1 MRERRGS
8 GRLESFAMKTFRA
21 YRVHESGKFGA
32 GRFDTMSRDE
42 LDAGDVVV
50 RIAYASVNYKDALT
64 ARGKAK
70 IALKFPLVAG
80 IDLAGTVEES
90 GDARFKPGDEVIVH
104 SFGLGADHDGGYA
117 EVGRFPAEWVI
128 PLPKGLTL
136 FEASALGVA
145 GHTAALAV
153 DLMELNGLSPAK
165 GKVLVNGATGGVAS
179 IAIDILAQRGYQ
191 VVAMSGKSEQVE
203 YLRGLG
209 AKEVIGRNDIK
220 DSSRPLE
227 TPLWAGAVDSVGGA
241 QMSWLTRSMQKNGV
255 VASFGN
261 AGGAEFAGNVLPFI
275 LRGVRLLG
283 VNVNNPH
290 AVMQRLWQRLATDLR
305 PRHLDKIARRI
316 RFEGLEPAFDDLL
329 AARAVGRQVVDFS
342 LG

>member
-1 MRERRGS
+1 M
-8 GRLESFAMKTFRA
+8 RA
-21 YRVHESGKFGA
+21 YRVHAEGKFGA
-32 GRFDTMSRDE
+32 GRFDGMSREE
-42 LDAGDVVV
+42 LDAGDIVV

-90 GDARFKPGDEVIVH
+90 ADARFKPGDDVIVH

-117 EVGRFPAEWVI
+117 EFGRFPANWVI

-145 GHTAALAV
+145 GHTAALAI
-153 DLMELNGLSPAK
+153 DLMESNGLLPAN

-179 IAIDILAQRGYQ
+179 IAIDVLAQRGYQ
-191 VVAMSGKSEQVE
+191 VVAMSGKADQAD
-203 YLRGLG
+203 YLKGLG
-209 AKEVIGRNDIK
+209 AAEIIGRNDIK
-220 DSSRPLE
+220 DSGRPLE
-227 TPLWAGAVDSVGGA
+227 SPLWAGAVDSVGGV

-255 VASFGN
+255 IASFGN
-261 AGGAEFAGNVLPFI
+261 AAGAEFAGNVLPFI

-283 VNVNNPH
+283 VNVNNPY
-290 AVMQRLWQRLATDLR
+290 ATMSRLWGRLASDLK
-305 PRHLDKIARRI
+305 PRHLDRIARRI
-316 RFEGLEPAFDDLL
+316 FQRNKADVMHQCGG
-329 AARAVGRQVVDFS
+329 AVLR
-342 LG
+342 